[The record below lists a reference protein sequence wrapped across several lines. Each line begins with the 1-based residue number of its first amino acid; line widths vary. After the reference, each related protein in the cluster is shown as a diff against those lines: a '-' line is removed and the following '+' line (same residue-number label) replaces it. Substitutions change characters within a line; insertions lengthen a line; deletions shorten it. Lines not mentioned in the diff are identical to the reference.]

1 MGCGYGPLAPL
12 VAPVHRDGRLRT
24 IGVRLSDPSTVVVS
38 WARRTA
44 AEEVVELPDGFHVDE
59 EWLEFTQ
66 QYGFAVH
73 NGWAWQWA
81 LDHLQSEV
89 CTLLERRVLPQ
100 IEALRA
106 EFGWRAALS
115 VARRSGSLDPTPI
128 PKNLLEKRLRSY
140 PSRGTYVDSGDSFE
154 VDRVHEVLARLMEEN
169 GERHLCPP
177 WPGPENLIGPYV
189 WSGYSPEA
197 LLARTHAVY
206 TAALGAYFEVVDR
219 WFPRFCGDLRLE
231 SKRPFKLIGMVRTA
245 TEPKVWHRG
254 PCICYYREPN
264 LSGPDFTVNL
274 QLGNE
279 SAWKTFLD
287 HVNDGLENRQ
297 IDSFRSSVLDVF
309 DLDAAEKLTYS
320 WLLDDLRQV
329 HWIR

>member
-1 MGCGYGPLAPL
+1 
-12 VAPVHRDGRLRT
+12 
-24 IGVRLSDPSTVVVS
+24 
-38 WARRTA
+38 
-44 AEEVVELPDGFHVDE
+44 
-59 EWLEFTQ
+59 
-66 QYGFAVH
+66 
-73 NGWAWQWA
+73 
-81 LDHLQSEV
+81 
-89 CTLLERRVLPQ
+89 
-100 IEALRA
+100 
-106 EFGWRAALS
+106 
-115 VARRSGSLDPTPI
+115 
-128 PKNLLEKRLRSY
+128 
-140 PSRGTYVDSGDSFE
+140 
-154 VDRVHEVLARLMEEN
+154 
-169 GERHLCPP
+169 
-177 WPGPENLIGPYV
+177 
-189 WSGYSPEA
+189 
-197 LLARTHAVY
+197 
-206 TAALGAYFEVVDR
+206 
-219 WFPRFCGDLRLE
+219 
-231 SKRPFKLIGMVRTA
+231 MVRTA

>member
-1 MGCGYGPLAPL
+1 MDCTIDTSGERQPESAWSLALLGWSPRSSSS
-12 VAPVHRDGRLRT
+12 AP
-24 IGVRLSDPSTVVVS
+24 
-38 WARRTA
+38 
-44 AEEVVELPDGFHVDE
+44 
-59 EWLEFTQ
+59 
-66 QYGFAVH
+66 
-73 NGWAWQWA
+73 
-81 LDHLQSEV
+81 
-89 CTLLERRVLPQ
+89 
-100 IEALRA
+100 
-106 EFGWRAALS
+106 
-115 VARRSGSLDPTPI
+115 
-128 PKNLLEKRLRSY
+128 
-140 PSRGTYVDSGDSFE
+140 PSRAD
-154 VDRVHEVLARLMEEN
+154 HALQHVLE
-169 GERHLCPP
+169 GG
-177 WPGPENLIGPYV
+177 PGPRVQSRINNDDGQ
-189 WSGYSPEA
+189 
-197 LLARTHAVY
+197 
-206 TAALGAYFEVVDR
+206 AYFEVVDR

-279 SAWKTFLD
+279 SAWKTFLE
-287 HVNDGLENRQ
+287 HVNDRLENRQ